1 VAWLA
6 KECGVDDD
14 SEYGVDDYFR
24 SHACTHGGVTALV
37 IHSNLSPTFYERGS
51 SLFNQRIE

>member
-6 KECGVDDD
+6 KECGVDD

-24 SHACTHGGVTALV
+24 SHACTTVV
-37 IHSNLSPTFYERGS
+37 
-51 SLFNQRIE
+51 